1 MKLLVPKQFGKLGR
15 RLYMAFIFSSLLTL
29 LIGVVIFFM
38 WGKLATQINASVGES
53 LPMLTTSYTMERYS
67 TNLQML
73 LKEREQTQRKSISE
87 QQQQEIHQ
95 LLDNLREFPIE
106 QKPQRDFYTQLVDEL
121 SELINQQDVLLD
133 KRRELENRLAQLL
146 GQLAWMHDAVGED
159 IKPLLNEIEWHV
171 SQMINEKNVQ
181 ENSLQLLLESTLL
194 QELFTTE
201 NELIS
206 LVEEIAHQ
214 RYSRDID
221 VAFHYISVKI
231 DEIIALNQKLKSYP
245 STIAHRQVLQEIIAI
260 TRYDGDIYQ
269 TLIDDVENEK
279 KLKALTPE
287 LNEKLSQFDNAVR
300 GNVFATSEALNKLND
315 NTRKLM
321 ATGKIVIVVIIIASL
336 LLSIIVMKILIDR
349 RLIARLNKLSDDLA
363 HVAKG
368 NLTEPVL
375 IEGQDE
381 IGLLSRRL
389 RRFWRQ
395 MKEVETSNAL
405 NLINNTDASLITCH
419 HDGRI
424 ETVNPSA
431 ATLLG
436 TGKEQNNKPLWL
448 LFSGE
453 ASTMLKA
460 QFSSSGQ
467 LYLLGQSEC
476 TIRMV
481 KEGEPHFLQF
491 NIREYPHKDEHKY
504 IVTIT
509 DITRQEL
516 SRLELQRLVALKT
529 QDLQDKNQQLNEE
542 ILRREQAQKHLI
554 QTQEELVQAA
564 KMAVVGQAMTS
575 LAHELNQPLSAI
587 NTYLYSA
594 KLTMQMEKY
603 DQLPD
608 SIERIEKLCARM
620 NRIITALRNFSRKSS
635 SEISFVS
642 APLKELVD
650 SAMVLVES
658 RSKREQCIITNNI
671 PDELTICA
679 DPTQIEQVLVNL
691 FVNAMDAIAGVGES
705 QITIDLLSVD
715 PKRKLVAIA
724 DSGKGFNSAVLPKL
738 FTPFT
743 TTKDVGLGLGLSICR
758 SIMQRFGYEIYLA
771 STLNGGAM
779 VVLEFTDDTITHA

>member
-1 MKLLVPKQFGKLGR
+1 MQILMPKQSGKLGR
-15 RLYMAFIFSSLLTL
+15 RLYLAFIFSSLLTL
-29 LIGVVIFFM
+29 LIGGVIFFM
-38 WGKLATQINASVGES
+38 WGKLATQINASVGDS
-53 LPMLTTSYTMERYS
+53 LPMLTTSYNMERYS

-73 LKEREQTQRKSISE
+73 LKEREQTQRKSVSE
-87 QQQQEIHQ
+87 QQKQQIYQ

-106 QKPQRDFYTQLVDEL
+106 QQSQRTFYNQLVDDL
-121 SELINQQDVLLD
+121 SNLIEQQDILLD

-171 SQMINEKNVQ
+171 SQMLNEKNVQ

-260 TRYDGDIYQ
+260 TRFDGDIYQ
-269 TLIDDVENEK
+269 TLIDDVETEK
-279 KLKALTPE
+279 KLKALTPK

-300 GNVFATSEALNKLND
+300 SNVLATSEALNKLND
-315 NTRKLM
+315 NTRQLM
-321 ATGKIVIVVIIIASL
+321 ATGKIVIILIVVASL

-368 NLTEPVL
+368 HLTEPVL

-395 MKEVETSNAL
+395 MKEVEATNAL

-419 HDGRI
+419 HDGRM

-436 TGKEQNNKPLWL
+436 IGHEQSNKPLWL

-453 ASTMLKA
+453 ANMILRA
-460 QFSSSGQ
+460 QFSPTSP
-467 LYLLGQSEC
+467 LYLFGQSES
-476 TIRMV
+476 IVSMV
-481 KEGEPHFLQF
+481 KQGKPHFLQF

-516 SRLELQRLVALKT
+516 SRLELKHLVALKT
-529 QDLQDKNQQLNEE
+529 QDLQEKNQQLNEE
-542 ILRREQAQKHLI
+542 IVRREQAQKHLI

-587 NTYLYSA
+587 NTYLYSV
-594 KLTMQMEKY
+594 KLTLQMEKY

-608 SIERIEKLCARM
+608 PIERIEKLCARM
-620 NRIITALRNFSRKSS
+620 NRIITALRNFSKKSS
-635 SEISFVS
+635 SEVSYVS
-642 APLKELVD
+642 APLQGLVE

-658 RSKREQCIITNNI
+658 RSKREQCTIINNI
-671 PDELTICA
+671 PSELNICA

-691 FVNAMDAIAGVGES
+691 FVNAMDAVAGMGES
-705 QITIDLLSVD
+705 QISVELLSD
-715 PKRKLVAIA
+715 EAKYQRVAIT
-724 DSGKGFNSAVLPKL
+724 DSGKGFNADVLPKL

-771 STLNGGAM
+771 SALNGGAM
-779 VVLEFTDDTITHA
+779 VVLEFTHDTVTAV

>member
-1 MKLLVPKQFGKLGR
+1 MKLFVPKQFGKLGR

-38 WGKLATQINASVGES
+38 WGKLATQINASVENS
-53 LPMLTTSYTMERYS
+53 LPMLTTSYNMERYS

-87 QQQQEIHQ
+87 QQKQAIYQ
-95 LLDNLREFPIE
+95 LLDNLRDFPIE

-121 SELINQQDVLLD
+121 SHLIDEQDILLE

-221 VAFHYISVKI
+221 VAFHYINVKT
-231 DEIIALNQKLKSYP
+231 DEIVALNEKLKNYP

-260 TRYDGDIYQ
+260 TRYKGDIYQ
-269 TLIDDVENEK
+269 TLIDDVENER

-287 LNEKLSQFDNAVR
+287 LTQKLSQFDDAVR
-300 GNVFATSEALNKLND
+300 GNVFATSEALNNLNAD
-315 NTRKLM
+315 TRKLM
-321 ATGKIVIVVIIIASL
+321 ATGKIVIVVIIVASL
-336 LLSIIVMKILIDR
+336 LLSIIAMKILIDR
-349 RLIARLNKLSDDLA
+349 RLVARLNRLSDDLA

-368 NLTEPVL
+368 HLTEPVL
-375 IEGQDE
+375 IEGKDE

-395 MKEVETSNAL
+395 MKEVEASNAL

-419 HDGRI
+419 HDGKV

-436 TGKEQNNKPLWL
+436 IGKEQSNKPLWQ

-453 ASTMLKA
+453 ASVMLKA
-460 QFSSSGQ
+460 QFSIESS
-467 LYLLGQSEC
+467 LYRVGQSEC
-476 TIRMV
+476 IITMV
-481 KEGEPHFLQF
+481 QSHTSRFLQF
-491 NIREYPHKDEHKY
+491 NIREYPHKEEHKY

-516 SRLELQRLVALKT
+516 SRLELQHLVALKT
-529 QDLQDKNQQLNEE
+529 QDLQEKNQQLNDE
-542 ILRREQAQKHLI
+542 IIRREQAQKHLI
-554 QTQEELVQAA
+554 QTQEELIQTA

-594 KLTMQMEKY
+594 KLTIEMKKY

-608 SIERIEKLCARM
+608 SIERIEKLSARM
-620 NRIITALRNFSRKSS
+620 NRIITALRNFSRKSP

-642 APLKELVD
+642 APLKELVE

-658 RSKREQCIITNNI
+658 RSKREQCTIINQLSG
-671 PDELTICA
+671 ELTICA

-691 FVNAMDAIAGVGES
+691 FVNAMDAIAGSGKGQIIVMSLSSTARQQLVG
-705 QITIDLLSVD
+705 
-715 PKRKLVAIA
+715 IA
-724 DSGKGFNSAVLPKL
+724 DSGKGFNRDVLPKL

-771 STLNGGAM
+771 STLTGGAM
-779 VVLEFTDDTITHA
+779 VVLEFTNDTITDA

>member
-38 WGKLATQINASVGES
+38 WGKLATQINASVEES
-53 LPMLTTSYTMERYS
+53 LPMLTTSYNMERYS

-73 LKEREQTQRKSISE
+73 LKEREQAQRKSTSE
-87 QQQQEIHQ
+87 QIKQEIH
-95 LLDNLREFPIE
+95 LLIIKLREFPIE
-106 QKPQRDFYTQLVDEL
+106 QKPQRAFYNQLVDDL
-121 SELINQQDVLLD
+121 SALISEQDVLLD
-133 KRRELENRLAQLL
+133 KRRDLENRLAQLL

-171 SQMINEKNVQ
+171 SQMLNEKNVQ

-231 DEIIALNQKLKSYP
+231 DEIIALNEKLKSYP

-260 TRYDGDIYQ
+260 TRYQGDIYK

-279 KLKALTPE
+279 KLKALTPK
-287 LNEKLSQFDNAVR
+287 LNQKLAQFDDAVSS
-300 GNVFATSEALNKLND
+300 NVFVTSEALNKLND

-321 ATGKIVIVVIIIASL
+321 ATGKIVIVVIIVVSL
-336 LLSIIVMKILIDR
+336 LLSIIAMKILIDR
-349 RLIARLNKLSDDLA
+349 RLMARLNKLSDDLV

-419 HDGRI
+419 HDGKV

-431 ATLLG
+431 AALLG
-436 TGKEQNNKPLWL
+436 IGKEQSNKPLWL
-448 LFSGE
+448 LFNGE
-453 ASTMLKA
+453 ASTLLKA
-460 QFSSSGQ
+460 QFGVDSA
-467 LYLLGQSEC
+467 LYRLGQSEC
-476 TIRMV
+476 IIKMV
-481 KEGEPHFLQF
+481 KSGQINFLQF
-491 NIREYPHKDEHKY
+491 NLREYPHKEEHKY

-516 SRLELQRLVALKT
+516 SRLELQHLVTLKT
-529 QDLQDKNQQLNEE
+529 QDLQEKNQQLNDE
-542 ILRREQAQKHLI
+542 IIRREQAQKHLI

-594 KLTMQMEKY
+594 KLTMQMKNY
-603 DQLPD
+603 AALPD

-620 NRIITALRNFSRKSS
+620 HRIITALRNFSRKSP
-635 SEISFVS
+635 SEISFVC
-642 APLKELVD
+642 APLKELVE

-658 RSKREQCIITNNI
+658 RSKRDQCTITHYL
-671 PDELTICA
+671 PDNLTICA
-679 DPTQIEQVLVNL
+679 DPTQIEQVLVNV
-691 FVNAMDAIAGVGES
+691 FVNAMDAAASQGDREIIITLLADSPHQQLVG
-705 QITIDLLSVD
+705 
-715 PKRKLVAIA
+715 IA
-724 DSGKGFNSAVLPKL
+724 DNGNGFDLEVLPKL

-771 STLNGGAM
+771 SALSGGAM
-779 VVLEFTDDTITHA
+779 VVLEFTNDTVTDA

>member
-15 RLYMAFIFSSLLTL
+15 RLYMAFTFSFLLTL
-29 LIGVVIFFM
+29 LIGVIIFFM

-53 LPMLTTSYTMERYS
+53 LPMLTISYNMERYS

-121 SELINQQDVLLD
+121 SSLIYQQDVLLD

-231 DEIIALNQKLKSYP
+231 DEIISLNQKLKSYP

-260 TRYDGDIYQ
+260 TRYDGDIYN

-279 KLKALTPE
+279 KLKALAPE
-287 LNEKLSQFDNAVR
+287 LNEKLSQFDNAVS
-300 GNVFATSEALNKLND
+300 GNVFATSEVLNELNG

-321 ATGKIVIVVIIIASL
+321 ATGKIVIVVIIVVSL

-368 NLTEPVL
+368 NLTEPML

-395 MKEVETSNAL
+395 MKEVEATNAL

-419 HDGRI
+419 HDGRM

-436 TGKEQNNKPLWL
+436 TGKEQSNKPLWL
-448 LFSGE
+448 LFNGE

-460 QFSSSGQ
+460 QFSSTSP
-467 LYLLGQSEC
+467 LYRLGQSEC
-476 TIRMV
+476 IIRMV
-481 KEGEPHFLQF
+481 KASEPHFLQF

-542 ILRREQAQKHLI
+542 IVRREQAQKHLI

-564 KMAVVGQAMTS
+564 KMAVVGQAMTI

-594 KLTMQMEKY
+594 KLTIQMEKY

-671 PDELTICA
+671 PNELTICA

-715 PKRKLVAIA
+715 PKRKLVGIS
-724 DSGKGFNSAVLPKL
+724 DSGEGFNSAVLPKL

-771 STLNGGAM
+771 SALNGGAM

>member
-38 WGKLATQINASVGES
+38 WGKLATQINASVGGS
-53 LPMLTTSYTMERYS
+53 LPMLTTSYNMERYS

-73 LKEREQTQRKSISE
+73 LKEREQTQRKSVSE

-106 QKPQRDFYTQLVDEL
+106 QKPQRAFYTQLVDEL
-121 SELINQQDVLLD
+121 TELINQQDMLLD

-269 TLIDDVENEK
+269 TLIDDVDNEK

-368 NLTEPVL
+368 HLTEPVL

-395 MKEVETSNAL
+395 MKEVEASNAL

-419 HDGRI
+419 HDGRM

-436 TGKEQNNKPLWL
+436 TGKEQSNKPLWL

-460 QFSSSGQ
+460 QFSSTSQ
-467 LYLLGQSEC
+467 LYRLGQSEC
-476 TIRMV
+476 IIRMV
-481 KEGEPHFLQF
+481 KAGEPHFLQF

-516 SRLELQRLVALKT
+516 SRLELQQMVALKT

-542 ILRREQAQKHLI
+542 MLRREQAQKHLI

-594 KLTMQMEKY
+594 KLTIQMGKY

-620 NRIITALRNFSRKSS
+620 NRIITALRNFSRKSP

-691 FVNAMDAIAGVGES
+691 FVNAMDAIAGGGES

-724 DSGKGFNSAVLPKL
+724 DGGKGFNSEVLPKL

-771 STLNGGAM
+771 STLKGGAM

>member
-1 MKLLVPKQFGKLGR
+1 MKILMPKQFGKLGR
-15 RLYMAFIFSSLLTL
+15 RLYMAFTFSSLLTL
-29 LIGVVIFFM
+29 LIGVIIFFM
-38 WGKLATQINASVGES
+38 WGKLATQINASVGDS
-53 LPMLTTSYTMERYS
+53 LPMLTTSYNMERYS

-73 LKEREQTQRKSISE
+73 LKEREQTQRKSISD
-87 QQQQEIHQ
+87 QQKQEIHQ
-95 LLDNLREFPIE
+95 LLDNLRQFPIE
-106 QKPQRDFYTQLVDEL
+106 QKPQRDFYTHLVDEL
-121 SELINQQDVLLD
+121 TNIIAEQDVLLD

-171 SQMINEKNVQ
+171 SQMIQEKNVQ

-221 VAFHYISVKI
+221 VAFHYINVKI
-231 DEIIALNQKLKSYP
+231 DEIIALNQKLKNFP

-260 TRYDGDIYQ
+260 TRYGGDIYQ
-269 TLIDDVENEK
+269 TLLDDVENEK

-287 LNEKLSQFDNAVR
+287 LTQKLTQFDDAVR
-300 GNVFATSEALNKLND
+300 GNVFATTESLNELNA

-321 ATGKIVIVVIIIASL
+321 GTGKIVIVVIIVVSL

-363 HVAKG
+363 NVAKG

-375 IEGQDE
+375 IDGQDE

-419 HDGRI
+419 HDGRM

-431 ATLLG
+431 ASLLG
-436 TGKEQNNKPLWL
+436 TGKEQSNKPLWL
-448 LFSGE
+448 LFNGE

-460 QFSSSGQ
+460 QFSSTSQ
-467 LYLLGQSEC
+467 LYRLGQSEC
-476 TIRMV
+476 IIRMI
-481 KEGEPHFLQF
+481 KAGEPHFLQF
-491 NIREYPHKDEHKY
+491 NIREYPHKEEHKY

-529 QDLQDKNQQLNEE
+529 QDLQEKNQQLNEE
-542 ILRREQAQKHLI
+542 IVRREQAQKHLI

-594 KLTMQMEKY
+594 KLTIQMQKY
-603 DQLPD
+603 EQLPD

-642 APLKELVD
+642 APLNELVE

-658 RSKREQCIITNNI
+658 RSKRQQCKIINNV
-671 PDELTICA
+671 PDKLTICA

-691 FVNAMDAIAGVGES
+691 FVNAMDAIAGIGES
-705 QITIDLLSVD
+705 QISIDLLSVD
-715 PKRKLVAIA
+715 PKRKLVGIA
-724 DSGKGFNSAVLPKL
+724 DSGKGFNPDVLPKL

-758 SIMQRFGYEIYLA
+758 SIMQRFGYDIYLA
-771 STLNGGAM
+771 SALNGGAM
-779 VVLEFTDDTITHA
+779 VVLEFTNDTITNA

>member
-53 LPMLTTSYTMERYS
+53 LPMLTTSYNMERYS

-73 LKEREQTQRKSISE
+73 LKEREQTQRKSVSE

-106 QKPQRDFYTQLVDEL
+106 QTPQRDFYTQLVDEL

-171 SQMINEKNVQ
+171 SQMLNEKNVQ

-201 NELIS
+201 NELIG

-231 DEIIALNQKLKSYP
+231 DEIISLNQKLKNYP
-245 STIAHRQVLQEIIAI
+245 STIAHRQVLQEIISI

-287 LNEKLSQFDNAVR
+287 LNEKLSQFDNAVS
-300 GNVFATSEALNKLND
+300 GNVLATSEVLNKLNG

-321 ATGKIVIVVIIIASL
+321 ATGKIVIVAIIVASL

-395 MKEVETSNAL
+395 MKEVEASNAL

-419 HDGRI
+419 HDGRM

-436 TGKEQNNKPLWL
+436 TGKEQSNKPLWL

-460 QFSSSGQ
+460 QFSSTSQ
-467 LYLLGQSEC
+467 LYRLGQSEC

-481 KEGEPHFLQF
+481 KAGEPHFLQF

-542 ILRREQAQKHLI
+542 IVRREQAQKHLI

-642 APLKELVD
+642 APLKELVE

-691 FVNAMDAIAGVGES
+691 FVNAMDAIAGIGES
-705 QITIDLLSVD
+705 QITIDLLSAD
-715 PKRKLVAIA
+715 PKRKLVGIA

-771 STLNGGAM
+771 SALNGGAM